1 MVPPVVSLLQATC
14 KRDGP
19 CHLQLICFRADAV
32 IVVIISSEMV
42 FKRNSV
48 STINSAPLIFQ
59 SFWMTSDENFKII
72 KRIEQEN
79 AKKEADQKEKEN
91 IKKEAVM
98 KHRKVKAAIKRKQ
111 IKNVAK
117 KIKSNPKL

>member
-1 MVPPVVSLLQATC
+1 
-14 KRDGP
+14 
-19 CHLQLICFRADAV
+19 
-32 IVVIISSEMV
+32 
-42 FKRNSV
+42 
-48 STINSAPLIFQ
+48 
-59 SFWMTSDENFKII
+59 MTSDENFKII

-79 AKKEADQKEKEN
+79 SKKEADQKEKEN

-117 KIKSNPKL
+117 KITSKTFVFMQSCPRWLPLV

>member
-1 MVPPVVSLLQATC
+1 
-14 KRDGP
+14 
-19 CHLQLICFRADAV
+19 
-32 IVVIISSEMV
+32 
-42 FKRNSV
+42 
-48 STINSAPLIFQ
+48 
-59 SFWMTSDENFKII
+59 MTSDENFKII

-117 KIKSNPKL
+117 KITRKPVGFMQSCCFVFVGIVSRYK

>member
-1 MVPPVVSLLQATC
+1 
-14 KRDGP
+14 
-19 CHLQLICFRADAV
+19 
-32 IVVIISSEMV
+32 
-42 FKRNSV
+42 
-48 STINSAPLIFQ
+48 
-59 SFWMTSDENFKII
+59 MTSDENFKII

-111 IKNVAK
+111 KAAA
-117 KIKSNPKL
+117 

>member
-1 MVPPVVSLLQATC
+1 
-14 KRDGP
+14 
-19 CHLQLICFRADAV
+19 
-32 IVVIISSEMV
+32 
-42 FKRNSV
+42 
-48 STINSAPLIFQ
+48 
-59 SFWMTSDENFKII
+59 MTSDENFKII

-117 KIKSNPKL
+117 K